1 MDDFDLALLA
11 HLPTTPALPISIG
24 ELTDRVAQN
33 LTDVTKSRTLE
44 QKIRRRLEKLSELYK
59 DSIIIDYQPRR
70 VLYSKT
76 RDSTRENVV
85 VLQQFAM
92 LRKQVARYLPA
103 SQQEHLQHVR
113 LNPHTQTLKEW
124 QEKLYLAPSSV
135 WRAPAINPVI
145 ALVVYRAIESNV
157 PICFDYTSVKGELSH
172 KKLMPWGL
180 MFKSEK
186 VYVLG
191 VETHLSTD
199 KPAAYALHRMK
210 NPDVLPYSVNL
221 PTKPDNQTITEICER
236 YDIGIFSSKNDQLI
250 NLEVKFYND
259 AARHI
264 DDTPLSPDQQLI
276 ELTHDCRLLKA
287 TVRDCYELRK
297 FIRGFGLNAE
307 VLAPTYL
314 RQELQQ
320 ELALLLH
327 RYMKSEHNALL
338 V

>member
-1 MDDFDLALLA
+1 MDDFDLALLS
-11 HLPTTPALPISIG
+11 HLPTEPAFPISIG
-24 ELTDRVAQN
+24 ELTERVAHN
-33 LTDVTKSRTLE
+33 LTDATKSRSLE
-44 QKIRRRLEKLSELYK
+44 QKIRRRLEKLSELCK

-76 RDSTRENVV
+76 PDSTRENVV

-135 WRAPAINPVI
+135 WRAPAINPVT
-145 ALVVYRAIESNV
+145 ALVVYRAIERNV
-157 PICFDYTSVKGELSH
+157 PICFEYTSVKGEASH

-210 NPDVLPYSVNL
+210 NPDVLPDQVNL
-221 PTKPDNQTITEICER
+221 PVKPDNLTITEICEH

-250 NLEVKFYND
+250 GLEIKFYND

-264 DDTPLSPDQQLI
+264 DDTPLSTNQQLI

-307 VLAPTYL
+307 VQSPKYL
-314 RQELQQ
+314 REELQQ

-327 RYMKSEHNALL
+327 RYAKSENNALL
-338 V
+338 T